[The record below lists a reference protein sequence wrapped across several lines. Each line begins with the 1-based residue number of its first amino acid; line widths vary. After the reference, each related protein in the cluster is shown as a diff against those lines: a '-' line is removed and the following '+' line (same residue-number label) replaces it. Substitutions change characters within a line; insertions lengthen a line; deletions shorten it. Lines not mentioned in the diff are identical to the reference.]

1 MIQKVIKFNPIIKDK
16 IWGGH
21 KLQTL
26 LGKEL
31 GNLPNGGESWEL
43 SAIEGNVSEITSG
56 ELKGTKLD
64 QAILLYKGE
73 LVGNKVYNQFGTNF
87 PLLIKFIDAN
97 DNLSIQVHPND
108 EMAQKRHNSFGK
120 TEMWYV
126 LHAEPGAKLISG
138 FAKHTDAS
146 EYESLVASGEFV
158 NVLGAHEVKRG
169 DIFFM
174 PAGRVHAIGKG
185 VMVAEIQQTSDI
197 TYRVFDYNRRDA
209 QGNTRQLHVA
219 EAKEAIDFAD
229 LDSGLKPYT
238 LKKNDRTDVVDCQYF
253 HTGVVNVNGTAKR
266 DYSAIDSFVVLMCVK
281 GNANVEGTELR
292 LGETAMI
299 PASVQGISITATE
312 DTELLEV
319 WV

>member
-1 MIQKVIKFNPIIKDK
+1 MIQKVIKFSPIIKDK

-26 LGKEL
+26 LGKEI

-43 SAIEGNVSEITSG
+43 SAIDGNVSEISSG
-56 ELKGTKLD
+56 ELKGMKLD
-64 QAILLYKGE
+64 QAIQQYKGE
-73 LVGNKVYNQFGTNF
+73 LVGNKVYNKFGNNF

-138 FAKHTDAS
+138 FAKHTNAD
-146 EYESLVASGEFV
+146 EYEQLVASGEFV

-197 TYRVFDYNRRDA
+197 TYRVYDYNRRDA

-219 EAKEAIDFAD
+219 EAKEAINFAD
-229 LDSGLKPYT
+229 LDSGQKTYT

-253 HTGVVNVNGTAKR
+253 HTGVVSVCGTAQR
-266 DYSAIDSFVVLMCVK
+266 NYSAIDSFVILMCVK
-281 GNANVEGTELR
+281 GNAMVDGTELR
-292 LGETAMI
+292 LGQTAMI
-299 PASVQGISITATE
+299 PATVESVSITATE